1 MSQVSIPGVTET
13 LLVDVQDQVATLTLN
28 RPEVLNALNHQ
39 QRQNLETAFKALDA
53 DENVR
58 AIVIRGNGRA
68 FCAGQDQK
76 ESAAMDAE
84 GASRRIEGYASLYT
98 TMRTV
103 TKPIISRVHGFCTG
117 AGLQIPLLSDLRIVT
132 EDAKFG
138 MTELNVG
145 SAAIMGSAFL
155 LPLIG
160 EANMRRLVLLS
171 DFVLAADA
179 REMNLVNEVWPADVI
194 DGRIAEITGGLV
206 KRAPLGVALTKE
218 WWRILGD
225 DVFHA
230 AMDHARK
237 AHARNFAAGGFS
249 MGAKNFVSRE
259 PGKQR

>member
-1 MSQVSIPGVTET
+1 MDITDT
-13 LLVDVQDQVATLTLN
+13 LLVEVKDRVATLTLN
-28 RPEVLNALNHQ
+28 RPQVLNAINHQ

-53 DENVR
+53 DEDVR

-76 ESAAMDAE
+76 ESAAMDAQ

-98 TMRTV
+98 TMRKV
-103 TKPIISRVHGFCTG
+103 SKPIISRVHGFSTG
-117 AGLQIPLLSDLRIVT
+117 AGLQIPLLSDLRIAT
-132 EDAKFG
+132 DDAKFG

-171 DFVLAADA
+171 DFISAAQA
-179 REMNLVNEVWPADVI
+179 REMNLVHEVWPADAI
-194 DGRIAEITGGLV
+194 DGRIAEITSGLA

-218 WWRILGD
+218 WWRVLGD
-225 DVFHA
+225 DVFNA
-230 AMDHARK
+230 AMDHARQ
-237 AHARNFAAGGFS
+237 AHARNFAAGGLS
-249 MGAKNFVSRE
+249 AGAKNFVARE
-259 PGKQR
+259 KDANPARHEAP

>member
-1 MSQVSIPGVTET
+1 MSHVSIPGVTET
-13 LLVDVQDQVATLTLN
+13 LLVEVREQVATLTLN
-28 RPEVLNALNHQ
+28 RPDVLNALNHQ
-39 QRQNLETAFKALDA
+39 QRQNLETAFRFLDS

-58 AIVIRGNGRA
+58 AIVIRGEGRA

-76 ESAAMDAE
+76 ESAAMDAQ
-84 GASRRIEGYASLYT
+84 GSSRRIEGYASLYT
-98 TMRTV
+98 TMRAV
-103 TKPIISRVHGFCTG
+103 SKPIISRVHGYATG
-117 AGLQIPLLSDLRIVT
+117 AGLQIPLLSDLRIAT

-155 LPLIG
+155 LPLVG

-171 DFVLAADA
+171 DFISASQAL
-179 REMNLVNEVWPADVI
+179 EMNLVTEVWPADAI

-225 DVFHA
+225 EVFQA
-230 AMDHARK
+230 ALDHARQ
-237 AHARNFAAGGFS
+237 AHARNFAAGGTS
-249 MGAKNFVSRE
+249 TGARRFVAR
-259 PGKQR
+259 GKG

>member
-1 MSQVSIPGVTET
+1 MSAISIPGITET
-13 LLVDVQDQVATLTLN
+13 LLVDVQDRVATLTLN

-58 AIVIRGNGRA
+58 AIVIRGHGRA

-76 ESAAMDAE
+76 ESAAMDAH

-98 TMRTV
+98 TMRSV
-103 TKPIISRVHGFCTG
+103 SKPIISRVHGFSTG

-132 EDAKFG
+132 SDAKFG
-138 MTELNVG
+138 MTELSVG

-155 LPLIG
+155 LPLVG
-160 EANMRRLVLLS
+160 EANMRRLVMLS
-171 DFVLAADA
+171 DFISAAEA
-179 REMNLVNEVWPADVI
+179 REMNLVHEVCPAETI
-194 DGRIAEITGGLV
+194 DARIAEITAGLV

-225 DVFHA
+225 DVFNA
-230 AMDHARK
+230 AMDHART
-237 AHARNFAAGGFS
+237 AHARNFAAGGLS
-249 MGAKNFVSRE
+249 AGARNFVSRE
-259 PGKQR
+259 KD

>member
-1 MSQVSIPGVTET
+1 MTES
-13 LLVDVQDQVATLTLN
+13 LLVDVQDRVATLTLN

-39 QRQNLETAFKALDA
+39 QRQNLETAFRALDR
-53 DENVR
+53 DDNVR

-76 ESAAMDAE
+76 ESAAMDAQ

-98 TMRTV
+98 TMRALS
-103 TKPIISRVHGFCTG
+103 KPIISRVHGYATG
-117 AGLQIPLLSDLRIVT
+117 AGLQIALLSDLRIVT
-132 EDAKFG
+132 DDAKFG

-171 DFVLAADA
+171 DFISAVEA
-179 REMNLVNEVWPADVI
+179 RTMNLVTEVWSAGAI
-194 DGRIAEITGGLV
+194 DQRIAEITAGLST
-206 KRAPLGVALTKE
+206 RAPLGVSLTKE
-218 WWRILGD
+218 WWRMLGD

-230 AMDHARK
+230 AMDHART
-237 AHARNFAAGGFS
+237 AHARNFAAGGLS
-249 MGAKNFVSRE
+249 AGASKFVGRE
-259 PGKQR
+259 KA